1 MQKLLI
7 NGKKEL
13 IGKISISGSKNAT
26 LPILAATILS
36 NKKVKLKNIP
46 LVQDIFTMIKLLKF
60 IGLKTTIS
68 SKKNILE
75 VMNNGKNIKTI
86 APYKLVKTMRA
97 GVLVLGPLL
106 ARYKNAKISLPGGC
120 AIGTRPVDLHLFAL
134 KKLGAKIKIKNG
146 YIIAEAK
153 NGLKGTKII
162 FPNISVGATENA
174 ILAAFRAKGKTT
186 LSNCAIEPEIL
197 NLILFLN
204 NLGGDIKI
212 SGRKI
217 IIVGCKETKKNIT
230 HKIIFDRIE
239 LGTYMIAAAL
249 VGKKIKLENIDSR
262 IIKNDINILKKMG
275 VKIISKKSS
284 IEILKSKNIKNINI
298 ETRPY
303 PGFATD
309 LQAQLMVLMTQAK
322 GISKIK
328 ENIFENRFMH
338 VPELK
343 RMGANIEII
352 NKTAIIKGPT
362 KLTGAEVMATDLRAS
377 VSLVLAAL
385 IADNR
390 TIINRIYHL
399 DRGYEYL
406 EKKLKNCRA
415 HIKRI

>member
-7 NGKKEL
+7 NGNKEL
-13 IGKISISGSKNAT
+13 SGNISISGSKNAT
-26 LPILAATILS
+26 LPILAATILADH
-36 NKKVKLKNIP
+36 VKLKNVP
-46 LVQDIFTMIKLLKF
+46 LVRDIFTMADLLKF
-60 IGLKTTIS
+60 IGLKINIL
-68 SKKNILE
+68 KNKNIIE
-75 VMNNGKNIKTI
+75 IKNKDKNINTL

-106 ARYKNAKISLPGGC
+106 AKYKKAKISLPGGC

-153 NGLKGTKII
+153 NGLKGCVIN
-162 FPNISVGATENA
+162 FPSISVGATENA
-174 ILAAFRAKGKTT
+174 IIAASRADGKTM
-186 LSNCAIEPEIL
+186 LYNCAIEPEIKDL
-197 NLILFLN
+197 VLFLN
-204 NLGGDIKI
+204 KIGGKI
-212 SGRKI
+212 RIIGRKI
-217 IIVGCKETKKNIT
+217 LITGCKKIKKNIT
-230 HKIIFDRIE
+230 HNVVFDRIE

-249 VGKKIKLENIDSR
+249 VGKKIVFNR
-262 IIKNDINILKKMG
+262 IKPKIINNEIKILKKMG
-275 VKIISKKSS
+275 VKIKSKKST
-284 IEILKSKNIKNINI
+284 IEILKSDNIKKINI
-298 ETRPY
+298 TTKPY
-303 PGFATD
+303 PGFPTD
-309 LQAQLMVLMTQAK
+309 LQAQLMVLMTRAK
-322 GISKIK
+322 GVSKIK

-343 RMGANIEII
+343 RMGANI
-352 NKTAIIKGPT
+352 KTEDKIAIIKGPS

-377 VSLVLAAL
+377 VSLVLAGL

-399 DRGYEYL
+399 DRGYELL